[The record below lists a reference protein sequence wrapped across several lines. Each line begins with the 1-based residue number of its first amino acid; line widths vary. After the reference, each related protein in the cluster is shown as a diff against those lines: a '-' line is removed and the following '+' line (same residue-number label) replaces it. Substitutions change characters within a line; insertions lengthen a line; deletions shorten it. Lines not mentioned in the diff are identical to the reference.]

1 MARKVTLR
9 HKITG
14 KVDVYP
20 EHYLNHPVFGK
31 QLEEVPEGTP
41 VDGCT
46 ECGVRVTEKN
56 VEECEEDNCP
66 QQEPEWEPVTQEV
79 ETEER
84 EVSVKDKIRNWY
96 NSN

>member
-9 HKITG
+9 HKVTG

-31 QLEEVPEGTP
+31 QLEEVEEGTP

-46 ECGVRVTEKN
+46 ECGVRVTVEN
-56 VEECEEDNCP
+56 VEECQEDDCP
-66 QQEPEWEPVTQEV
+66 QQPQ
-79 ETEER
+79 EER
-84 EVSVKDKIRNWY
+84 ETESVKDKIKNWY